1 VLDAF
6 GKTWRDCSSDNQYLH
21 TWPPEQALVKK
32 MGLSVEPPSHVALIT
47 NPSRHDGAAI
57 MTSALPLFIS
67 HGAHGIDC
75 SIGAACC
82 MFCILECIFSA
93 EDFHEPQGN
102 GDERM
107 AGRVGQI
114 MDAKIELSSGACAMY
129 SILVISCLRTR
140 NCTFIPSGPAY
151 GEVCL
156 CWLGLSKLQAASK
169 MSPTVTST
177 L

>member
-1 VLDAF
+1 
-6 GKTWRDCSSDNQYLH
+6 
-21 TWPPEQALVKK
+21 

-47 NPSRHDGAAI
+47 NPSRHGGAAI

-75 SIGAACC
+75 AIGAACC

-93 EDFHEPQGN
+93 EDFHEPQGS

-114 MDAKIELSSGACAMY
+114 MDAKSNFHPARAQCTLSWLFLVLERGIAHLFLPGLPMVR
-129 SILVISCLRTR
+129 SIFVGLVCQSCKQL
-140 NCTFIPSGPAY
+140 
-151 GEVCL
+151 
-156 CWLGLSKLQAASK
+156 
-169 MSPTVTST
+169 
-177 L
+177 